1 MKIMLHT
8 NNHLG
13 DVVIMSAVIANLKAC
28 YPDIEFGIDT
38 KPCYMDVFNN
48 NPFISYLNPYECDYN
63 LECVYAPFSQRTANG
78 GSCIKAF
85 TRNAFNSVNMVLGRN
100 EFCMVKTTADLYPEK
115 TENKY
120 GEYCIINANCQKC
133 SETKAYPWYQDIV
146 DSRPDIKFIQ
156 IGGAEERD
164 ITSDLTR
171 VIDLRGKTT
180 VKELIALT
188 MHAKWVISPPSAVVH
203 IASAFP
209 NVKTIVL
216 SGAREPVELTQYP
229 NTTHLT
235 SVCVD
240 GWHRNKG
247 CMKFF
252 MRKIDSRTCERAII
266 EKGRKYPQC
275 MHRIKKEDVC
285 ALLN

>member
-1 MKIMLHT
+1 MNRITGRNDFCLLRT
-8 NNHLG
+8 TAELISYRPSLT
-13 DVVIMSAVIANLKAC
+13 DAVIIVSLTQ
-28 YPDIEFGIDT
+28 I
-38 KPCYMDVFNN
+38 
-48 NPFISYLNPYECDYN
+48 
-63 LECVYAPFSQRTANG
+63 
-78 GSCIKAF
+78 
-85 TRNAFNSVNMVLGRN
+85 
-100 EFCMVKTTADLYPEK
+100 VK
-115 TENKY
+115 NV
-120 GEYCIINANCQKC
+120 QKQ
-133 SETKAYPWYQDIV
+133 KAYPYYQEIV

-164 ITSDLTR
+164 ITSDLTG
-171 VIDLRGKTT
+171 VLDARGKTT
-180 VKELIALT
+180 VKELIGLVS
-188 MHAKWVISPPSAVVH
+188 HAKWVISPPSAVVH

-235 SVCVD
+235 SMCPD

-252 MRKIDSRTCERAII
+252 MRPVDSRTCIRAHM

-275 MHRIKKEDVC
+275 MCDIKKEDVC
-285 ALLN
+285 ALLK